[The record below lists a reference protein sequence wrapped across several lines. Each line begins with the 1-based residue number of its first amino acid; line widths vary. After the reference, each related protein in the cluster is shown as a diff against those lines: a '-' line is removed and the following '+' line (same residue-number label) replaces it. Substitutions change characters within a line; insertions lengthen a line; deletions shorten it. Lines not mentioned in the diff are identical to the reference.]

1 MTGAETVVRE
11 RRVTKESYIEI
22 ETEWQK
28 LAPKI
33 GIQFKT
39 VSICLA
45 KDWH

>member
-22 ETEWQK
+22 EWQK